1 MNSADEFRREI
12 ETLRQRSASL
22 SAAILRISASLDVD
36 TVLNEIAEAARA
48 LTGARYAVITA
59 IDDAGQLED
68 FVMCGFTPQEERL
81 IAEWPDNMQVFE
93 RLRGS
98 PVPCP
103 RGGHARLHPRT
114 RLFHRR
120 GDHQV
125 LPGGH
130 RCAMGTCRSATSFS
144 VRSVVTAWEQSGG
157 AATRSVRRCRRSERH
172 ERNAAGG
179 SIQSRY
185 RFGDG
190 ATGRGCS
197 A

>member
-93 RLRGS
+93 RLRDLPS
-98 PVPCP
+98 PVRVADM
-103 RGGHARLHPRT
+103 RGYIRALGYSTEGVIIKSFQGAPMRHGDVQIGNFFLGEKRSHCMGAERW
-114 RLFHRR
+114 R
-120 GDHQV
+120 GNEKRPA
-125 LPGGH
+125 L
-130 RCAMGTCRSATSFS
+130 SALGE
-144 VRSVVTAWEQSGG
+144 A
-157 AATRSVRRCRRSERH
+157 
-172 ERNAAGG
+172 
-179 SIQSRY
+179 
-185 RFGDG
+185 
-190 ATGRGCS
+190 
-197 A
+197 